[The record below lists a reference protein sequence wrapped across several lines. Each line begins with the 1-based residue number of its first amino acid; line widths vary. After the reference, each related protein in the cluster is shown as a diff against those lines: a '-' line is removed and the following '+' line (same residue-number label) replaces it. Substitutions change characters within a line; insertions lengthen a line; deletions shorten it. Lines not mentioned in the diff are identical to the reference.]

1 MEATGGDVTQ
11 LLVELGAGKAQ
22 AAEEL
27 LPLVYGELRALAERN
42 LRHERPDHT
51 LQATA
56 LVHEA
61 YIRLVDSDRIKLRN
75 RAHFFALA
83 AQAIRRI
90 LVDHARHHNRR
101 KCGGDRGKISL
112 DDAPTLSVESDVN
125 ILALDEAM
133 QRLAEAEPRCAQ
145 VVEMRFFG
153 GMTMGE
159 VAELLGLSV
168 KTIEKDWR
176 VARAWLYRELSKG
189 DTAQNRGPDHASR
202 TEEAAG
208 ENCRGRI

>member
-1 MEATGGDVTQ
+1 MG
-11 LLVELGAGKAQ
+11 LVK
-22 AAEEL
+22 
-27 LPLVYGELRALAERN
+27 
-42 LRHERPDHT
+42 
-51 LQATA
+51 
-56 LVHEA
+56 
-61 YIRLVDSDRIKLRN
+61 
-75 RAHFFALA
+75 
-83 AQAIRRI
+83 
-90 LVDHARHHNRR
+90 HARHHNRR
-101 KCGGDRGKISL
+101 KRGGDRGKISL

-125 ILALDEAM
+125 VLALDEAL

-189 DTAQNRGPDHASR
+189 DTTHIRGSDHASR
-202 TEEAAG
+202 PEEAAG

>member
-11 LLVELGAGKAQ
+11 LLGELGAGKAQ

-27 LPLVYGELRALAERN
+27 LPLVYNELRALAERN
-42 LRHERPDHT
+42 LRQERPDHT

-83 AQAIRRI
+83 SQAIRRI

-101 KCGGDRGKISL
+101 KRSGDRGRISL
-112 DDAPTLSVESDVN
+112 DEAPMLSVEPDVN
-125 ILALDEAM
+125 VLALDEAL
-133 QRLAEAEPRCAQ
+133 QRLAEDEPRCAQ

-153 GMTMGE
+153 GMTMGQ

-168 KTIEKDWR
+168 ATIERDWR
-176 VARAWLYRELSKG
+176 VARAWLYRALRKG
-189 DTAQNRGPDHASR
+189 DTAPIRRPDNASR

>member
-27 LPLVYGELRALAERN
+27 LPLVYGELRELAERH
-42 LRHERPDHT
+42 LHHERPDHT

-101 KCGGDRGKISL
+101 KRGGGRGKVSL

-125 ILALDEAM
+125 ILALDEAL

-176 VARAWLYRELSKG
+176 VARAWLYRELSKD
-189 DTAQNRGPDHASR
+189 DT
-202 TEEAAG
+202 T
-208 ENCRGRI
+208 